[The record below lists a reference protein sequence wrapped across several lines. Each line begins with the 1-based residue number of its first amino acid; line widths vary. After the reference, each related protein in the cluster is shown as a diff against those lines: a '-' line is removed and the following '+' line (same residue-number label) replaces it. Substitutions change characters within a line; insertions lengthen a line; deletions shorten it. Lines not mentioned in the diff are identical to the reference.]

1 MLSVPTPS
9 DQTIEMLGEIMVPLE
24 EYLQSDY
31 LVHCQDMSTLT
42 AAISEAISLLRL
54 SNTNNGWPYE
64 CKSSEAVDIPQ
75 TVSHGTTAMVLTAIG
90 RATGFC
96 STTSGTRARLISDKS
111 IDDLLLKNVLR
122 LSESMQ
128 KEAKEG
134 KIVPT
139 SSTFGEGNPL
149 TLSHIVDLLASLK
162 PDRVLVDLGASK
174 KADIAKNL
182 ENIETSIH
190 AARTRLDGMIS
201 DTLSQHQ
208 TQLLERERSRYYR
221 NAFVPMRAVRAAIG
235 FAALGKLDD
244 LNKRLP
250 LLRNF
255 FEVMLHEQL
264 SFSAIPDSRFD
275 AAELVFSLEGLVL
288 CAREAVDEKLFYR
301 VLEVLGEKQNTS
313 AHWRPSKP
321 FLAAKTGEIFL
332 PLSVEVANSLMRS
345 IAIMDSGRFH
355 DTYTSKGAPLLKRFW
370 SWLQARAVRLQ
381 IAGEDC
387 LGWHSEHINSPEV
400 VHPWDT
406 SLVVEFMINYH
417 ELLDREIQNTT
428 LILSGLQWKYMPSLA
443 GAKKYSNWSEVIE
456 EMDPSI
462 GGEQKSQ
469 VYRRIGEDFVQ
480 GWADEKP
487 NNFSMMLYGP
497 PGTGKTSVADKL
509 CEYLGMRQITVTV
522 SDFLGDGG
530 ANVESRAK
538 AIFQTLTHQ
547 RRAVI
552 LFDEIDS
559 FLLDRDS
566 EFYKK
571 QDSLFQFLTPGML
584 PKFNNLRAA
593 ERCIFIVAT
602 NYDNRIDPAI
612 KRTGRIDKRYLL
624 PLPDSK
630 RRELTLGKFGLAQG
644 AFSTELKK
652 ASVLFGFG
660 DLKNAAR
667 SEKGDPSQIIES
679 LKDAA
684 KATSFKSYLRRLK
697 NDAADFP
704 VEEFADLLRLAEDAG
719 GCLELEK
726 LAEAELG
733 LLDNDYSDLKVRL
746 NGLRGKTDG

>member
-1 MLSVPTPS
+1 
-9 DQTIEMLGEIMVPLE
+9 MVPLE

-31 LVHCQDMSTLT
+31 LVHCQDLATLT
-42 AAISEAISLLRL
+42 MAISEAISLLRL

-64 CKSSEAVDIPQ
+64 CKSSESVDSPQ
-75 TVSHGTTAMVLTAIG
+75 TVSHGTAAMVLTAIG

-96 STTSGTRARLISDKS
+96 STTSGTRARLINDKS
-111 IDDLLLKNVLR
+111 LDELLLKNVLT
-122 LSESMQ
+122 LSESMR
-128 KEAKEG
+128 KEVEEG
-134 KIVPT
+134 SIAPT
-139 SSTFGEGNPL
+139 SSTFGQGNPL

-162 PDRVLVDLGASK
+162 PDRALINLDDSEKNDL
-174 KADIAKNL
+174 IANL
-182 ENIETSIH
+182 KSIETSIDL
-190 AARTRLDGMIS
+190 ACKKLDDIIS
-201 DTLSQHQ
+201 EKLSQHQ

-221 NAFVPMRAVRAAIG
+221 NAFVPMRAIRAAIG
-235 FAALGKLDD
+235 LASLGKLDD

-345 IAIMDSGRFH
+345 IAIMDGGRFH

-381 IAGEDC
+381 IGGKDC
-387 LGWHSEHINSPEV
+387 LGWHSEHINAPDV

-406 SLVVEFMINYH
+406 SLVIEFMINYH

-428 LILSGLQWKYMPSLA
+428 LMLSGLQWKYFLPLS
-443 GAKKYSNWSEVIE
+443 GVQKYGNWEEIIE

-462 GGEQKSQ
+462 GGEKRSQ
-469 VYRRIGEDFVQ
+469 VYRRIGEDFVH
-480 GWADEKP
+480 GWKDEKP
-487 NNFSMMLYGP
+487 KNYSMMLYGP
-497 PGTGKTSVADKL
+497 PGTGKTSVADRL

-538 AIFQTLTHQ
+538 AIFQTLEHQ

-584 PKFNNLRAA
+584 PKFNNLRSA

-630 RRELTLGKFGLAQG
+630 RRELTLKKFGLAED
-644 AFSTELKK
+644 AFSTELQKT
-652 ASVLFGFG
+652 SVLFGFG
-660 DLKNAAR
+660 DLKNVAR
-667 SEKGDPSQIIES
+667 TEKGDQSQIIES
-679 LKDAA
+679 LKNAA

-704 VEEFADLLRLAEDAG
+704 VEEFSDLLRLAEDAG

-726 LAEAELG
+726 LTEAELH
-733 LLDNDYSDLKVRL
+733 LLDDDYSDLKVRL
-746 NGLRGKTDG
+746 NGLRGKIDG

>member
-1 MLSVPTPS
+1 MAS
-9 DQTIEMLGEIMVPLE
+9 LE
-24 EYLQSDY
+24 DYLQSDY

-42 AAISEAISLLRL
+42 LAISESVTLLKA
-54 SNTNNGWPYE
+54 SSTDNGWPYD
-64 CKSSEAVDIPQ
+64 CKSSEKVESPAA
-75 TVSHGTTAMVLTAIG
+75 VSHGTAAMVLTAIG
-90 RATGFC
+90 RAAGFC
-96 STTSGTRARLISDKS
+96 STTSGTRTRLINDSA
-111 IDDLLLKNVLR
+111 IDELIIENVLR
-122 LSESMQ
+122 LSESMTE
-128 KEAKEG
+128 EAEKG
-134 KIVPT
+134 KATPT
-139 SSTFGEGNPL
+139 SSTFGNGNPL

-162 PDRVLVDLGASK
+162 PDRILGKLAEFEKSQLEAALAAIEASISR
-174 KADIAKNL
+174 ACQ
-182 ENIETSIH
+182 E
-190 AARTRLDGMIS
+190 LDSNIS
-201 DTLSQHQ
+201 DKLAHHQ
-208 TQLLERERSRYYR
+208 TQLLQRERSRYYR
-221 NAFVPMRAVRAAIG
+221 NAFVPIRAIRAAVG
-235 FAALGKLDD
+235 LASLGRIDGLP
-244 LNKRLP
+244 KRLP

-321 FLAAKTGEIFL
+321 FLAAMTGEIFL

-345 IAIMDSGRFH
+345 IAIMDDGRVH

-381 IAGEDC
+381 IADTDC
-387 LGWHSEHINSPEV
+387 LGWHSEHINAPDI

-406 SLVVEFMINYH
+406 SLVIEFMINYH
-417 ELLDREIQNTT
+417 ELLDREIQHTT
-428 LILSGLQWKYMPSLA
+428 LMLSGLQSKYFLPSV
-443 GAKKYSNWSEVIE
+443 KKYKCWDEVID

-462 GGEQKSQ
+462 GAAEGSQ
-469 VYRRIGEDFVQ
+469 VYRRIKGDFVE
-480 GWADEKP
+480 GWEKESP
-487 NNFSMMLYGP
+487 VNYSMMLYGP

-538 AIFQTLTHQ
+538 AIFQTLQHQ

-566 EFYKK
+566 EFYRE
-571 QDSLFQFLTPGML
+571 QDTLFKFLTPGML
-584 PKFNNLRAA
+584 PKFNNLRSA

-630 RRELTLGKFGLAQG
+630 RRELTLKKFGLAQDG
-644 AFSTELKK
+644 FTDELKK

-660 DLKNAAR
+660 DLKNVAR
-667 SEKGDPSQIIES
+667 TEKGDQRQIIKALEI
-679 LKDAA
+679 AA

-697 NDAADFP
+697 NDEADFP
-704 VEEFADLLRLAEDAG
+704 AEEFADLLRLAEDAG
-719 GCLELEK
+719 GCLELEN
-726 LAEAELG
+726 LSDAELN
-733 LLDNDYSDLKVRL
+733 LLDKDYMDLRVRL
-746 NGLRGKTDG
+746 DGIRSKTGS